1 MIVYRISRAKYAND
15 LTGEGAR
22 LYGGR
27 WNNKLIP
34 CIYTAESRAL
44 AVLEYTVNVNI
55 DDIPRALSFAII
67 DIPDKNILKLT
78 EEGLPGNWK
87 QSPAPS
93 STRQFGSRLL
103 TESQTAV
110 IKIPSAVI
118 PEEFNYI
125 LNPAHPD
132 SKNFKIL
139 DVQDFVFDVRIKA
152 LTPEGGKRNNF

>member
-1 MIVYRISRAKYAND
+1 MIVYRLSRTKYASD

-22 LYGGR
+22 LNGGR

-55 DDIPRALSFAII
+55 DEIPRALSLVLI
-67 DIPDKNILKLT
+67 DIPNKNILALT
-78 EEGLPGNWK
+78 GADLPGNWK

-93 STRQFGSRLL
+93 STRQFGTRLL
-103 TESQTAV
+103 SEAKTAV
-110 IKIPSAVI
+110 IKIPSVVI

-139 DVQDFVFDVRIKA
+139 DIQDFVFDVRIKA
-152 LTPEGGKRNNF
+152 PMP